1 MYNLFMHRFLLNIAL
16 FFFLSI
22 TFALGVEMDW
32 TKAYC
37 AKYEECREA
46 RWTDLKQALFEDID
60 LKSGEGIIELS
71 TPERAP
77 DGAFVPISFKTHKLK
92 DQEDIISKIHLVIDM
107 NPAPYSGTF
116 KFATDID
123 QIELATRIRLDAYS
137 KVRVIA
143 ETKKGDYFM
152 AANFVRG
159 SGGCSAP
166 PLGDMDEM
174 LTNAGKMKIKVKNIE
189 EKDGIAEAKIMISH
203 PQFNGLQANPE
214 TTEMIQAYYVENIEV
229 TYNDKIVMALKS
241 DISISQDPTFR
252 FNFPIGDGG
261 DLKVTAKDT
270 DGKIFSHSTK
280 LAFKNN
286 QLIELASY

>member
-1 MYNLFMHRFLLNIAL
+1 MQKFFLNIVL

-22 TFALGVEMDW
+22 TSALEAEQ
-32 TKAYC
+32 AYC

-46 RWTDLKQALFEDID
+46 RWTDLKKTLFEDID
-60 LKSGEGIIELS
+60 LKSGEGIIELT

-77 DGAFVPISFKTHKLK
+77 DAAFVPISFKTHKLK
-92 DQEDIISKIHLVIDM
+92 NQDDFITKVHLVIDM
-107 NPAPYSGTF
+107 NPSPYSGTF
-116 KFATDID
+116 KFATNID

-159 SGGCSAP
+159 SGGCAAP
-166 PLGDMDEM
+166 PLGDLDNMIA
-174 LTNAGKMKIKVKNIE
+174 TAGKMKIKVKKIE
-189 EKDGIAEAKIMISH
+189 EKDGIAQAKIMISH
-203 PQFNGLQANPE
+203 PQFNGLQANPV
-214 TTEMIQAYYVENIEV
+214 TTEMIPAYYIENFEV
-229 TYNDKIVMALKS
+229 TYNDKVVMALES

-252 FNFPIGDGG
+252 FNFPVDEGG

-270 DGKIFSHSTK
+270 DGNVYSHFEK
-280 LAFKNN
+280 FVLQDN
-286 QLIELASY
+286 QLKIASQ

>member
-1 MYNLFMHRFLLNIAL
+1 
-16 FFFLSI
+16 
-22 TFALGVEMDW
+22 MDW

-46 RWTDLKQALFEDID
+46 RWIDLKQALFEDVD
-60 LKSGEGIIELS
+60 LKNGEGVIELT

-107 NPAPYSGTF
+107 NPVPYSGTF
-116 KFATDID
+116 KFATGIN

-166 PLGDMDEM
+166 PLGDIDKM
-174 LTNAGKMKIKVKNIE
+174 LVNAGKMKIKVNNIE
-189 EKDGIAEAKIMISH
+189 ENNDIAEAKIMISH
-203 PQFNGLQANPE
+203 PQFNGLQMNPA
-214 TTEMIQAYYVENIEV
+214 TTEMIPAYYVENIEV
-229 TYNDKIVMALKS
+229 TYNDNIVMALES

-252 FNFPIGDGG
+252 FNFPVGDGG
-261 DLKVTAKDT
+261 DLKITAKDT
-270 DGKIFSHSTK
+270 DGNVYSYSEK
-280 LAFKNN
+280 LALQDN
-286 QLIELASY
+286 QLKIATQ

>member
-1 MYNLFMHRFLLNIAL
+1 
-16 FFFLSI
+16 
-22 TFALGVEMDW
+22 MDW

-46 RWTDLKQALFEDID
+46 RWTDLKKILFEDID
-60 LKSGEGIIELS
+60 LKSGEGIIELT

-77 DGAFVPISFKTHKLK
+77 DAAFVPISFKTHKLK
-92 DQEDIISKIHLVIDM
+92 NQDDFITKVHLVIDM
-107 NPAPYSGTF
+107 NPSPYSGTF
-116 KFATDID
+116 KFATNID

-166 PLGDMDEM
+166 PLGDVDNM
-174 LTNAGKMKIKVKNIE
+174 LANAGKMKMKVKNIGE
-189 EKDGIAEAKIMISH
+189 ESGIAEAKIMISH
-203 PQFNGLQANPE
+203 PQFNGLQMNPA
-214 TTEMIQAYYVENIEV
+214 TTEMISAYYVENIEV
-229 TYNDKIVMALKS
+229 TYNDNIVMALES

-261 DLKVTAKDT
+261 NLKITAKDT
-270 DGKIFSHSTK
+270 DGNIYSHSK
-280 LAFKNN
+280 KFVLQDN
-286 QLIELASY
+286 QLKIASQ

>member
-1 MYNLFMHRFLLNIAL
+1 MQKIFLNIVL

-22 TFALGVEMDW
+22 TSALEAEQ
-32 TKAYC
+32 AYC

-46 RWTDLKQALFEDID
+46 RWTDLKQTLFEDID

-71 TPERAP
+71 SPKRAP
-77 DGAFVPISFKTHKLK
+77 DAAFVPISFKTHKLK
-92 DQEDIISKIHLVIDM
+92 NQDDFITKVHLVIDM
-107 NPAPYSGTF
+107 NPSPYSGTF
-116 KFATDID
+116 KFATNID

-166 PLGDMDEM
+166 PLGDVDNM
-174 LTNAGKMKIKVKNIE
+174 LSNAGKIKIKVKNIE
-189 EKDGIAEAKIMISH
+189 EKDGVAEAKIMISH
-203 PQFNGLQANPE
+203 PQFNGLQANPA
-214 TTEMIQAYYVENIEV
+214 TTEMIPAYFIYNIEV
-229 TYNDKIVMALKS
+229 TYNDKIGMALES

-252 FNFPIGDGG
+252 FNFPVGDGG
-261 DLKVTAKDT
+261 DLKITAKDT
-270 DGKIFSHSTK
+270 DGNVYSYSEK
-280 LAFKNN
+280 LALQDN
-286 QLIELASY
+286 QLKIATQ

>member
-1 MYNLFMHRFLLNIAL
+1 MYRAFLYITLA
-16 FFFLSI
+16 FFFSF
-22 TFALGVEMDW
+22 TFAVKAER
-32 TKAYC
+32 AYC

-46 RWTDLKQALFEDID
+46 RWIDLKQALFEDID

-166 PLGDMDEM
+166 PLGDVDNM
-174 LTNAGKMKIKVKNIE
+174 LANAGKMKMKVKNIGE
-189 EKDGIAEAKIMISH
+189 ESGIAEAKIMISH
-203 PQFNGLQANPE
+203 PQFNGLQMNPA
-214 TTEMIQAYYVENIEV
+214 TTEMISAYYVENIEV
-229 TYNDKIVMALKS
+229 TYNDNIVMALES

-261 DLKVTAKDT
+261 NLKITAKDT
-270 DGKIFSHSTK
+270 DGNIYSHSK
-280 LAFKNN
+280 KFVLQDN
-286 QLIELASY
+286 QLKIASQ

>member
-1 MYNLFMHRFLLNIAL
+1 MYRFLLNIAL

-46 RWTDLKQALFEDID
+46 RWTDLKQVLFEDID
-60 LKSGEGIIELS
+60 LKSGEGVIELT
-71 TPERAP
+71 TPHRAP

-92 DQEDIISKIHLVIDM
+92 DEDDGIAKVHLVIDM
-107 NPAPYSGTF
+107 NPSPYSGTF
-116 KFATDID
+116 KFATDIE

-137 KVRVIA
+137 QVRVIA

-159 SGGCSAP
+159 SGGCAAP
-166 PLGDMDEM
+166 PLGDVDEM
-174 LTNAGKMKIKVKNIE
+174 LTSAGKMKIKVKNIGE
-189 EKDGIAEAKIMISH
+189 ESGIAEAKIMILH
-203 PQFNGLQANPE
+203 PQFNGLQANQK
-214 TTEMIQAYYVENIEV
+214 TTEMIPAYYVENIQV
-229 TYNDKIVMALKS
+229 TYNDKIVMALES

-252 FNFPIGDGG
+252 FNFPTKKGG
-261 DLKVTAKDT
+261 KLKVVANDT
-270 DGKIFSHSTK
+270 DGKEYTFIK
-280 LAFKNN
+280 EYAYKNN
-286 QLIELASY
+286 QLIEVALK

>member
-1 MYNLFMHRFLLNIAL
+1 MYRTLLNITLL
-16 FFFLSI
+16 FFFSL
-22 TFALGVEMDW
+22 TFAVKAER
-32 TKAYC
+32 AYC

-77 DGAFVPISFKTHKLK
+77 DGAFVSISFKTHKLK
-92 DQEDIISKIHLVIDM
+92 NQDDFITKVHLVIDM
-107 NPAPYSGTF
+107 NPSPYSGTF
-116 KFATDID
+116 KFATNID

-166 PLGDMDEM
+166 PLGDLDNM
-174 LTNAGKMKIKVKNIE
+174 LANAGKMKMKVKKIE
-189 EKDGIAEAKIMISH
+189 EKDGIAQAKIMILH
-203 PQFNGLQANPE
+203 PQFNGLQANPV
-214 TTEMIQAYYVENIEV
+214 TTEMIPAYYIENFEV
-229 TYNDKIVMALKS
+229 TYNDKVVMALES

-261 DLKVTAKDT
+261 NLKITAKDT
-270 DGKIFSHSTK
+270 DGNIYSHSK
-280 LAFKNN
+280 KFVLQDK
-286 QLIELASY
+286 QLKIASQ

>member
-1 MYNLFMHRFLLNIAL
+1 MYRFLLHIAL

-32 TKAYC
+32 EKAYC

-60 LKSGEGIIELS
+60 LKNGEGVIELT

-107 NPAPYSGTF
+107 NPVPYSGTF

-166 PLGDMDEM
+166 PLGDVDNM
-174 LTNAGKMKIKVKNIE
+174 LANAGKMKMKVKNIGE
-189 EKDGIAEAKIMISH
+189 ESGIAEAKIMISH
-203 PQFNGLQANPE
+203 PQFNGLQMNPA
-214 TTEMIQAYYVENIEV
+214 TTEMISAYYVENIEV
-229 TYNDKIVMALKS
+229 TFNDRIVMALES

-261 DLKVTAKDT
+261 NLKITAKDT
-270 DGKIFSHSTK
+270 DGNIYSHSK
-280 LAFKNN
+280 KFVLQDN
-286 QLIELASY
+286 QLKIASQ

>member
-1 MYNLFMHRFLLNIAL
+1 
-16 FFFLSI
+16 
-22 TFALGVEMDW
+22 MDW
-32 TKAYC
+32 EKAYC

-46 RWTDLKQALFEDID
+46 RWTDLKQAIFEDID

-166 PLGDMDEM
+166 PLGDVDNM
-174 LTNAGKMKIKVKNIE
+174 LANAGKMKMKVKNIGE
-189 EKDGIAEAKIMISH
+189 ESGIAEAKIMISH
-203 PQFNGLQANPE
+203 PQFNGLQMNPA
-214 TTEMIQAYYVENIEV
+214 TTEMIPAYYVENIEV
-229 TYNDKIVMALKS
+229 TYNDNIVMALES

-261 DLKVTAKDT
+261 NLKITAKDT
-270 DGKIFSHSTK
+270 DGNIYSHSK
-280 LAFKNN
+280 KFVLQDN
-286 QLIELASY
+286 QLKIASQ

>member
-1 MYNLFMHRFLLNIAL
+1 MQKIFLNIVL

-22 TFALGVEMDW
+22 TSALEAEQ
-32 TKAYC
+32 AYC

-46 RWTDLKQALFEDID
+46 RWTDLKKTLFEDID
-60 LKSGEGIIELS
+60 LKSGEGIIELT

-77 DGAFVPISFKTHKLK
+77 DAAFVPISFKTHKLK
-92 DQEDIISKIHLVIDM
+92 NQDDFITKVHLVIDM
-107 NPAPYSGTF
+107 NPSPYSGTF

-166 PLGDMDEM
+166 PLGDVDNM
-174 LTNAGKMKIKVKNIE
+174 LANAGKMKMKVKNIGE
-189 EKDGIAEAKIMISH
+189 ESGIAEAKIMISH
-203 PQFNGLQANPE
+203 PQFNGLQMNPA
-214 TTEMIQAYYVENIEV
+214 TTEMIPAYYVENIEV
-229 TYNDKIVMALKS
+229 TYNDNIVMALES

-261 DLKVTAKDT
+261 NLKITAKDT
-270 DGKIFSHSTK
+270 DGNIYSHSK
-280 LAFKNN
+280 KFVLHDN
-286 QLIELASY
+286 QLKIASQ

>member
-1 MYNLFMHRFLLNIAL
+1 MYRFLLHIAL

-32 TKAYC
+32 EKAYC

-46 RWTDLKQALFEDID
+46 RWIDLKQALFEDID
-60 LKSGEGIIELS
+60 LKNGEGVIELT

-107 NPAPYSGTF
+107 NPVPYSGTF

-166 PLGDMDEM
+166 PLGDVDNM
-174 LTNAGKMKIKVKNIE
+174 LANAGKMKMKVKNIGE
-189 EKDGIAEAKIMISH
+189 ESGIAEAKIMISH
-203 PQFNGLQANPE
+203 PQFNGLQMNPA
-214 TTEMIQAYYVENIEV
+214 TTEMISAYYVENIEV
-229 TYNDKIVMALKS
+229 TYNDNIVMALES

-261 DLKVTAKDT
+261 NLKITAKDT
-270 DGKIFSHSTK
+270 DGNIYSHSK
-280 LAFKNN
+280 KFVLQDN
-286 QLIELASY
+286 QLKIASQ